1 VDEPLRVR
9 RVDRVYVLTV
19 DVAGLPLSGGP
30 ILALARREQSNWLLE
45 AALHT
50 QSAVVLV
57 TDDSVEF
64 YTSEQD
70 YLRAMRQPLRL
81 VTHQA
86 RELPGFRAARVT
98 EHTGPRALRRLMNYA
113 AGLWSDASGAHRA
126 AGALQR
132 AGAIADACHTL
143 CPSLC
148 ALFQAAANVGSRV
161 AHESS
166 LHDPR
171 LRAAS
176 RELEIPSV
184 ERIIEEEL
192 ANLRSYA
199 VVAATHRQT
208 RLQKALTSLG
218 TFEKAEPSSEVR
230 LRIAIPVDPQI
241 HYFKSQGRS
250 SQRS

>member
-1 VDEPLRVR
+1 VGRAEV
-9 RVDRVYVLTV
+9 VHVLAV

-30 ILALARREQSNWLLE
+30 ILDLARREQSNWLLE

-50 QSAVVLV
+50 PSAVVLV
-57 TDDSVEF
+57 TDESVEF

-70 YLRAMRQPLRL
+70 HLRAMRPQLRL
-81 VTHQA
+81 VASQM
-86 RELPGFRAARVT
+86 RDLPRFHSARVV

-126 AGALQR
+126 AVTIQR
-132 AGAIADACHTL
+132 AAAMADEHHTL
-143 CPSLC
+143 CPTLC
-148 ALFQAAANVGSRV
+148 ALFHAAANVGCRV
-161 AHESS
+161 TRESS

-171 LRAAS
+171 LQAAS

-192 ANLRSYA
+192 ACFRSHT
-199 VVAATHRQT
+199 VVAGTHQPT
-208 RLQKALTSLG
+208 RLQRAMTRLG
-218 TFEKAEPSSEVR
+218 TFEQAEPSSEVR

-241 HYFKSQGRS
+241 HYLEPQRRS
-250 SQRS
+250 S